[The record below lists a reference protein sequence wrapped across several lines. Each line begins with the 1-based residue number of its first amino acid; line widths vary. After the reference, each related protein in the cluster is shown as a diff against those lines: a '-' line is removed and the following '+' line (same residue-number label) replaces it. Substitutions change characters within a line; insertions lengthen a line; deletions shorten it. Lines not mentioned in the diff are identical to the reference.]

1 MGECPRACM
10 WKGPA
15 GLADLWRY
23 LMPWSSRQSKLLHLT
38 SQIPI
43 QIQHSSLLRPWYR
56 VQANL
61 RRGRQSLPSI
71 LSSQSRRKMK
81 RPSRVSVGQQTSEV
95 IDLVSDDEGSSG
107 SPNVK
112 DSDSDEDVESQSLVI
127 DEYVLLAL
135 SLLLIISQP
144 HAPSCFPS
152 GVHAVNRH

>member
-1 MGECPRACM
+1 VVVKTEQATAFDLPDSDTNTAFQSASTVVQSASEPAKGETKPTFHPIFA
-10 WKGPA
+10 KST
-15 GLADLWRY
+15 
-23 LMPWSSRQSKLLHLT
+23 SSETHKQ
-38 SQIPI
+38 
-43 QIQHSSLLRPWYR
+43 
-56 VQANL
+56 
-61 RRGRQSLPSI
+61 
-71 LSSQSRRKMK
+71 RKMK